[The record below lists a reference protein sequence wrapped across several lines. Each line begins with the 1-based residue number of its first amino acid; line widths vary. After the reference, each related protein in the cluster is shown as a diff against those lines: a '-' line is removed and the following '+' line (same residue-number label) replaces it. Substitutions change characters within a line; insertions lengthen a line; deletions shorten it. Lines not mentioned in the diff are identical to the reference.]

1 MRHFVCGLAVV
12 LACGVARADEGEDA
26 AAKWAESVEGR
37 VVRDAKAAGKPVV
50 EVAFGPANKKVTD
63 DGLKELKAF
72 KHLKNLSFFF
82 CENITDAGMKH
93 VKELTTLETLS
104 LTNTGVADDGIAELK
119 GLKNLKTLYTAGSI
133 FMTDKS
139 AKTIGTFANLESL
152 TLPSTITPK
161 GVKDLAG
168 LKKLKSLYIGGAT
181 LSDEAVKDIA
191 DNMPQLEGLNLG
203 TLAGNGLTDESV
215 PHLARLKKLKTLSII
230 GAKLTDTGLKSLQ
243 KALPDCTITT
253 R

>member
-50 EVAFGPANKKVTD
+50 EVAFGPVNKKVTD
-63 DGLKELKAF
+63 DGLKELAG
-72 KHLKNLSFFF
+72 LKNLKSLTIFF
-82 CENITDAGMKH
+82 CDQIGDAGMKH
-93 VKELTTLETLS
+93 VKGLTTLETLG
-104 LTNTGVADDGIAELK
+104 LGNTSVTDDGLAELK
-119 GLKNLKTLYTAGSI
+119 DLKKLKSLTVSGCI
-133 FMTDKS
+133 RMTDKS
-139 AKTIGTFANLESL
+139 AETIKTFADLEYLS
-152 TLPSTITPK
+152 LPSTITPK